1 MKNYQFT
8 RSTTTS
14 YECSSRNEQRGVVLF
29 VALVVLVV
37 MSLGGIS
44 MMRTADTG
52 TQIAGNLAFRQSAL
66 QAAESAFERAMQN
79 VNALTTGG
87 GFTSDNPGLCY
98 RQGYLSVDSPGDLPW
113 TGASCDLGVDTLT
126 GNRVQLIINRL
137 SVGTFT
143 ANTRVSGGNSPGN
156 SKKCPGGCGQ
166 DNTYEHY
173 RIIAR
178 VSDSKGMVTFIEE
191 KIY

>member
-1 MKNYQFT
+1 MKHSRFIRLVTSRPQV
-8 RSTTTS
+8 RSQQ
-14 YECSSRNEQRGVVLF
+14 RQRGVVLF

-44 MMRTADTG
+44 MMRAADTG

-66 QAAESAFERAMQN
+66 HAAERAFEQAMQN
-79 VNALTTGG
+79 VSIMASTVAN
-87 GFTSDNPGLCY
+87 TSDNPGLCY
-98 RQGYLSVDSPGDLPW
+98 LKTYLVTESPSDLPW
-113 TGASCDLGVDTLT
+113 SAAACDLGIDSGT

-137 SVGTFT
+137 SNNTFDATNFASSDSSVGTT
-143 ANTRVSGGNSPGN
+143 KKSSGGKMNGLF
-156 SKKCPGGCGQ
+156 
-166 DNTYEHY
+166 EHY

-178 VSDSKGMVTFIEE
+178 VSDLKGMVTFIEE